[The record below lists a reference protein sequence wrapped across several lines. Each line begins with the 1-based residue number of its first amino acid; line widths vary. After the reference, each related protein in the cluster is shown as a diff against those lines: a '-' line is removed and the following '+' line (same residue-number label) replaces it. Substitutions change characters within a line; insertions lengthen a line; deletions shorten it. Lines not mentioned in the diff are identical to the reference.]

1 MRTLL
6 IKLLFITSMSAFA
19 QSTLDSYIDEGLKN
33 NAVLQQ
39 KDISLERALL
49 SLRIAN
55 NQFLPSVNLQG
66 SYTHGEGGR
75 NIAIPIG
82 DLLNPIYENIGSP
95 VRVENVEQT
104 FFPQNFYDARV
115 RTTMPILNSDLIY
128 NRKIKNEQVL
138 LQQYEV
144 EIYTRE
150 LIRNIK
156 VAYYNYLSASEAI
169 RIYQNAL
176 TRAQEGM
183 RVNESLLANGKG
195 LPAYVLRSQSEI
207 ESIKAQITHAEKQ
220 VHQAQLYFNFLLNR
234 SMDEP
239 VAADTLLDK
248 TVLTSA
254 STGEINYQSREELK
268 QVQQSITVQ
277 QHVEKMNKLFW
288 SPRLS
293 AFADVGSQAQDW
305 HFNDQSRYVLLGV
318 QLDIPLF
325 AGFTNR
331 AKINQSKLDVK
342 YSELN
347 YSNVTRQLQ
356 MSSSVAKDNL
366 NSAYQNYQSAQ
377 KQLEAA
383 RSYQKLID
391 KGYKEGVNTFIE
403 AIDARNQL
411 TNAQFQLTINQFR
424 VLTAEA
430 NYERETAAYQ
440 LN

>member
-144 EIYTRE
+144 EIYKRE